1 MYTLSEL
8 VQSRPAIAA
17 PVELTDDQWQA
28 LVLARMR
35 AHSVYQFASP
45 LGRVRTPADAIDAIE
60 NKSVIGERIVAQQ
73 RELVTRLVSEVAE
86 SDGTPTN
93 AG

>member
-8 VQSRPAIAA
+8 VQSRPAITA
-17 PVELTDDQWQA
+17 PVELSANQWRA

-35 AHSVYQFASP
+35 AHSVFQFASP
-45 LGRVRTPADAIDAIE
+45 AGLVRTPAEAVDAIE
-60 NKSVIGERIVAQQ
+60 NKSVIGERIVAGQ

-86 SDGTPTN
+86 SDGAPTN
-93 AG
+93 AA